1 MTDKMISRRGL
12 ISAAAGSAAAAAAFP
27 AFAASV
33 DQKLPAKWTMTVDV
47 AVLGAGGAGLMA
59 ACQAHDLGGK
69 VVVFDKSVS
78 PYHSATRMCGGL
90 FTAYGSA
97 IQKREGAKDSWQAFA
112 HDIMDYGSYMSLRE
126 PVELF
131 AKHSGEAFDWL
142 ENNGLAPHHLEPYA
156 GHSNLRAI
164 RQESYQGKDYIDV
177 LVKQIEKRKIKIYAV
192 TPLTKI
198 YFDAKKNQVIG
209 IQAKNIDT
217 GKTFEV
223 KVNRGIVL
231 ATGGITGTPQSLDFW
246 VPSVAGK
253 GVAIG
258 CTANDG
264 TALRIAVRD
273 VGVPLSHMQYIAS
286 YPCGVRINGRNGPY
300 CRWWYFTGKGG
311 ILINKNGDRFV
322 TEKEGI
328 CHITPKLAGN
338 PDGCHYV
345 FMDEAVWKA
354 TCKAFKIGALF
365 GLPSWTQERV
375 DEELTKCKNLFKCAT
390 LEELCQKSGIKL
402 EGLKKQ
408 LAVWNKA
415 VETKN
420 DLQFGRKDQ
429 TVKISEQGPYYMVRM
444 EPWNN
449 LSCGGVRVTDNL
461 EVLGWDLKP
470 VKGFYAA
477 GETVAGVHGAFYC
490 GGNACGFAH
499 TSGFMAGKFVMG
511 KKA

>member
-112 HDIMDYGSYMSLRE
+112 HDIMDYGAYMSLRE

-311 ILINKNGDRFV
+311 ILINKNGDRHGKGRYLPHHA
-322 TEKEGI
+322 EARRQPRRLPLRLHGRSDLESNLQGLQDRG
-328 CHITPKLAGN
+328 PLRSPLLDAG
-338 PDGCHYV
+338 
-345 FMDEAVWKA
+345 
-354 TCKAFKIGALF
+354 T
-365 GLPSWTQERV
+365 R
-375 DEELTKCKNLFKCAT
+375 
-390 LEELCQKSGIKL
+390 
-402 EGLKKQ
+402 
-408 LAVWNKA
+408 
-415 VETKN
+415 
-420 DLQFGRKDQ
+420 
-429 TVKISEQGPYYMVRM
+429 
-444 EPWNN
+444 
-449 LSCGGVRVTDNL
+449 
-461 EVLGWDLKP
+461 
-470 VKGFYAA
+470 
-477 GETVAGVHGAFYC
+477 
-490 GGNACGFAH
+490 
-499 TSGFMAGKFVMG
+499 
-511 KKA
+511 